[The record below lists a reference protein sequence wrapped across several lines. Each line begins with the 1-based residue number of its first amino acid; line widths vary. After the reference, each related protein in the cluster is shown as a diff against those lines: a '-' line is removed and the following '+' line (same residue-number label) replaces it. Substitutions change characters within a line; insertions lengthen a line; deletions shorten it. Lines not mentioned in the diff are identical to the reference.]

1 MPKLSPL
8 QWLLLVVFLAFYGF
22 AVFAVT
28 RDYYLRHPARP
39 MAADVSGQGAAQ
51 PDPHA
56 AVPKVATGLS
66 GLDLGN
72 AIPRSIEETNPKLLR
87 ERADRLFAEGR
98 YQEAIPLYRWV
109 LELAPDNAETYN
121 DLGLALHYAGD
132 SAGALEV
139 LRNGVA
145 GAPNFQRIWLSL
157 GFVSLQV
164 QDLDAARVALAHAR
178 DLGPENDVG
187 KEAIR
192 LLGLAEGPK
201 AP

>member
-8 QWLLLVVFLAFYGF
+8 QWLVFVVFLTFYGF

-28 RDYYLRHPARP
+28 RDYFLRHPAHP
-39 MAADVSGQGAAQ
+39 MAAEVAGHGAAQ
-51 PDPHA
+51 PNPHPRVPRVA
-56 AVPKVATGLS
+56 AGLS

-72 AIPRSIEETNPKLLR
+72 AIPKSIEETNPKLLG

-109 LELAPDNAETYN
+109 LELSPDDAETYN

-164 QDLDAARVALAHAR
+164 KDLEAARVALARAR

-192 LLGLAEGPK
+192 LLGLAEGS
-201 AP
+201 